1 MTTKDKIDK
10 AKRLAIRVYNC
21 EYLGFSGY
29 VKAKTAF
36 DNLGIC
42 EYWENMETDDV
53 TIYEQKAE
61 QWIERGEYVKYHTI
75 NGRG

>member
-1 MTTKDKIDK
+1 
-10 AKRLAIRVYNC
+10 
-21 EYLGFSGY
+21 

-36 DNLGIC
+36 DNLGIY

-53 TIYEQKAE
+53 TISQHKAG

>member
-1 MTTKDKIDK
+1 MNTKDKINK

-21 EYLGFSGY
+21 EYFGLSGY

-53 TIYEQKAE
+53 TISERKAE
-61 QWIERGEYVKYHTI
+61 RWIERGEYVKYHAI
-75 NGRG
+75 NARG